1 MNLLQSTAISLHSF
15 FASELGRVGG
25 SLLVVLFC
33 VSSWRLWQRYL
44 NLKHDTH
51 SPDVKRE
58 RLVWAKNA
66 LWVLGFLGVAS
77 IWASKIAGVAL
88 SLAALTGAVL
98 LVSKE
103 LVMCFLGYVLI
114 TLTRPYRIGDFV
126 EIGLNAGRVIDID
139 AFSTTLAETGS
150 VHQLTGKT
158 LSFPNS
164 VLLSTPVR
172 NISATG
178 RFMVNLFK
186 LTVPFDI
193 DFAKAEECALSAA
206 EAATAEWREAADE
219 HLKRIEASAFLDLPS
234 SRPKVLWESGDSK
247 THYMT
252 IRFACPVEERVAT
265 EQVIF
270 RGFWTA
276 YQAASKSKTQ
286 EEGAVPSVWP
296 SLDD

>member
-1 MNLLQSTAISLHSF
+1 MNLLQSTALSLHSF

-51 SPDVKRE
+51 PADVKRE
-58 RLVWAKNA
+58 RLVWAKNF

-126 EIGLNAGRVIDID
+126 EIGSNSGRVIDID
-139 AFSTTLAETGS
+139 AFSTTLAETGT

-164 VLLSTPVR
+164 VLLNTPVR

-178 RFMVNLFK
+178 RFMVNLFQVI
-186 LTVPFDI
+186 VPFDI
-193 DFAKAEECALSAA
+193 DFMVAEECALGSA
-206 EAATAEWREAADE
+206 EVATAAWREAADE
-219 HLKRIEASAFLDLPS
+219 HLRRIEASAFLDLPS
-234 SRPKVLWESGDSK
+234 SRPKVLWASGDSK
-247 THYMT
+247 THVMT

-276 YQAASKSKTQ
+276 YQR
-286 EEGAVPSVWP
+286 SVKKDVAEDSDSPWP
-296 SLDD
+296 RLDE